1 MECRSLLDN
10 QNTTSISFIKRSAN
24 MVAHELARAAYSFPD
39 RLFDRSY
46 VPIDV
51 AKTLDNDLY

>member
-1 MECRSLLDN
+1 
-10 QNTTSISFIKRSAN
+10 